1 MIGQNGAQLSVL
13 GVFFVELW
21 PDSLSSLTT
30 MMEEAAFEV
39 RSEEGILPDEEE
51 CSGAGGSSKVKIS
64 ELQRERSFKFN
75 KKLEK
80 RK

>member
-1 MIGQNGAQLSVL
+1 
-13 GVFFVELW
+13 
-21 PDSLSSLTT
+21 
-30 MMEEAAFEV
+30 MEEAAFEV
-39 RSEEGILPDEEE
+39 RSEEGILPYKDE
-51 CSGAGGSSKVKIS
+51 CSGAAGSSKVKRS